1 MHIAV
6 HIACISF
13 RWRVDARYPEPYTYC
28 NRTHPSFTRAA
39 SPTHSAQI
47 TNDLR
52 QIDLSCEVG
61 VVQCPA
67 GGGES
72 RFFIPPF

>member
-28 NRTHPSFTRAA
+28 NRVYTP
-39 SPTHSAQI
+39 AQI

>member
-28 NRTHPSFTRAA
+28 NRVYTPLYCTSIRIQ
-39 SPTHSAQI
+39 AQI